1 MPVSVSYRFRLLV
14 TASII
19 VAAATPS
26 LAAQARGSAPV
37 RDTDDVIGKPG
48 ALTVVEA
55 AVLNAM
61 SDRNIVAHLMLED
74 STEASLARSVSEIV
88 RDTAVS
94 SFAATLATDHA
105 RSLELDR
112 ALVPGLRGLPQLSSA
127 DSTDPRMLRMMALR
141 FRGLGPDTALGS
153 TFVSAELV
161 HHLHVL
167 NELGALRATAMQAQ
181 VQRRIDDAMAAE
193 RSHVARARKLAH
205 TLGLPSP

>member
-1 MPVSVSYRFRLLV
+1 MPITLSHRFCLLV
-14 TASII
+14 TGSIV
-19 VAAATPS
+19 VAAAPT
-26 LAAQARGSAPV
+26 LAAQARGSASA
-37 RDTDDVIGKPG
+37 RDTDDAIGKPG
-48 ALTVVEA
+48 ALTIVEA
-55 AVLNAM
+55 AVLSAM

-74 STEASLARSVSEIV
+74 STEASLAQPVSEIV

-94 SFAATLATDHA
+94 SFAKMLATDHA

-127 DSTDPRMLRMMALR
+127 DSTDPRTLRMMALR
-141 FRGLGPDTALGS
+141 FRGLGPDTALGP

-167 NELGALRATAMQAQ
+167 NELGALRATAMQAP
-181 VQRRIDDAMAAE
+181 VQRRIDDAMAVE
-193 RSHVARARKLAH
+193 RSHVARARRLAH